1 MLSSF
6 LMKNI
11 THDSSKKSE
20 GIIMDENKYIQ
31 ERLENQIN
39 WYDSKS
45 VSNQKWFKLLRII
58 EAI

>member
-1 MLSSF
+1 
-6 LMKNI
+6 MKNI